1 MSTGPDPA
9 AATEP
14 QIALDPPASSGSEAL
29 SRFGVSMA
37 DVSGLIDETSRSIL
51 SLKQS
56 FAELD
61 EDARATLEQS
71 RSILT
76 VTQKTE
82 EYSRSAASAMTD
94 ADTALQQTGQDI
106 TTLINTV
113 DTIQTQVGVLLDA
126 LNRVGVMSDTIERIA
141 SQTNLLALNATIEAA
156 RAGEAGRGFA
166 IVADEVK
173 TLAGETATAT
183 VTIQGLLSEIRGES
197 DALVDLGRTAASAG
211 EEVSQ
216 STGRLSTLVQGMS
229 DAITGMSA
237 SSLEAARDAGEIQQ
251 RTEHLT
257 GQVQNLSG
265 VVSASSHQLDQSA
278 TQISLT
284 VDEADAMVVQ
294 AALEG
299 AKTRDGEFMTMVQA
313 ARDEIVAAFE
323 HALSSGQTQLEDLFD
338 EVYTPIAGTVP
349 QQFMTRFTALTDSL
363 LPPIQERVAS
373 EHADIVFC
381 AAVDRN
387 GYLPTHNLKFSQPQ
401 SADPD
406 WNAAHCRNRRIFD
419 DRVGLRAGQNTKPVL
434 LQTYRRDMGAGR
446 FVMMKDLSAPIFIQG
461 RHWGGLRLA
470 YRIASD
476 A

>member
-76 VTQKTE
+76 VTQQTE

-106 TTLINTV
+106 TTLIHTV

-278 TQISLT
+278 TQISQT

-446 FVMMKDLSAPIFIQG
+446 FVMMKDLSAPIFIKG